1 MMKKS
6 LSLVLC
12 ILMLT
17 SVFSVSAARFNDVPE
32 SYNWAKE
39 SIEFLAEHS
48 IINGYPDGTFQ
59 PGNKITKEEAVAL
72 FARML
77 GANEEVNTAVVS
89 LANVINE
96 SSLKKYDTFAKDAAA
111 YLMYKKVL
119 ADADLSTYLS
129 SSNKSEPLKR
139 YEAATLI
146 AKCLGGD
153 VWLKSNPDV
162 TLSFADA
169 DEVPAAAK
177 GYVYFAS
184 EAGVMQGMEDNNFM
198 PMGNV
203 TRAQVATM
211 IYRILS
217 QMNYTYSAC
226 IITNIDSIGN
236 TITLRD
242 SEGVSETYAINKNI
256 AVMLDGEQAQLT
268 LLSVGQE
275 AVLTFSNNAL
285 YSLEVVVQ
293 EVDEVFEAVYK
304 GKSSDTKGTTIKFV
318 PMNSTE
324 TMNYLLADDYVISYN
339 GASGSLDRL
348 IINDFV
354 KIHIESG
361 KISLIEAESK
371 NTTVSGARVES
382 IAFEPD
388 VVVTIRTRDNE
399 LISAGVRTGASIR
412 KNNVVTTFSDLVVG
426 DKVDVTFEYGQI
438 SAVVAIGVEKKVSG
452 SIEEITI
459 SKTNSSLILNNGTNA
474 TKYSISR
481 DVDITLDGKAATLYD
496 LRIGYEVDLVTSS
509 ATITEVKV
517 KSVAAPMQ
525 LTGQISIINT
535 SYNMIV
541 VKYTDTNGNLAEKN
555 VFLNDAK
562 ILDSNDGKIK
572 TIRNLSVGQNVTIAG
587 IENVGV
593 FEASSLMILSNVQ

>member
-1 MMKKS
+1 MLKKS

-12 ILMLT
+12 LLMLS
-17 SVFSVSAARFNDVPE
+17 SVFAVSAAPFNDVPE

-39 SIEFLAEHS
+39 AIESLAKQS
-48 IINGYPDGTFQ
+48 IITGYPDGTFQ
-59 PGNKITKEEAVAL
+59 PGKNISKEEAVAL
-72 FARML
+72 FSRML
-77 GANEEVNTAVVS
+77 GANEEVNNSVAI
-89 LANVINE
+89 LANVMYEGSIKGFD
-96 SSLKKYDTFAKDAAA
+96 SFAKDAAA
-111 YLMYKKVL
+111 FLMYKKVL
-119 ADADLSTYLS
+119 GESDLATYLS
-129 SSNKSEPLKR
+129 SSNKGQPLKR

-162 TLSFADA
+162 ALSFADA

-184 EAGVMQGMEDNNFM
+184 EAGVMQGVEDNKFM

-203 TRAQVATM
+203 NRAQVATM

-217 QMNYTYSAC
+217 QMNYTYSAGV
-226 IITNIDSIGN
+226 ITNIDSIGN
-236 TITLRD
+236 TVTVRD
-242 SEGVSETYAINKNI
+242 AEGVSEAYAINKNI
-256 AVMLDGEQAQLT
+256 AVMLDGEQTQLT

-275 AVLTFSNNAL
+275 AVLTFSNGAL
-285 YSLEVVVQ
+285 FSLEVVAQ
-293 EVDEVFEAVYK
+293 EVDEVYEGVYK
-304 GKSSDTKGTTIKFV
+304 GKSSDTKGTTIKFI
-318 PMNSTE
+318 PMDSSQTL
-324 TMNYLLADDYVISYN
+324 TYLLADDYVISYN
-339 GASGSLDRL
+339 GEGGSLSNL
-348 IINDFV
+348 VINDFV
-354 KIHIESG
+354 KIHVEGG
-361 KISLIEAESK
+361 KINLIEAESK
-371 NTTVSGARVES
+371 NSTITGARVES
-382 IAFEPD
+382 ITLEPD
-388 VVVTIRTRDNE
+388 VVVTVRTVDNE
-399 LISAGVRTGASIR
+399 LISATVRTGASIR

-426 DKVDVTFEYGQI
+426 DKVDVTYEYGQI
-438 SAVVAIGVEKKVSG
+438 SSVVAIGMEKKVSG

-459 SKTNSSLILNNGTNA
+459 SKTNSSLLLNNGSTT

-517 KSVAAPMQ
+517 KSVAAPAQ
-525 LTGQISIINT
+525 ITGQISIINT

-541 VKYTDTNGNLAEKN
+541 VKYTDSNGNLAEKN
-555 VFLNDAK
+555 VFLNSAK

-572 TIRNLSVGQNVTIAG
+572 TIRNLSVGQSVTIAG
-587 IENVGV
+587 SENVGV

>member
-1 MMKKS
+1 MLKKS
-6 LSLVLC
+6 LSLMLC

-17 SVFSVSAARFNDVPE
+17 SVFTVSAARFNDVTE
-32 SYNWAKE
+32 SYDWAKE
-39 SIEFLAEHS
+39 SIESLAEHS

-59 PGNKITKEEAVAL
+59 PGKKITKEEAIAL

-77 GANEEVNTAVVS
+77 GASEEVNATVIS
-89 LANVINE
+89 LANVLYE
-96 SSLKKYDTFAKDAAA
+96 DSLKNFDTFAKDAAA
-111 YLMYKKVL
+111 YLMYKRVL
-119 ADADLSTYLS
+119 SDSDLATYLS
-129 SSNKSEPLKR
+129 SSNKGEPLKR

-146 AKCLGGD
+146 SKCLGGD

-184 EAGVMQGMEDNNFM
+184 EAGVMQGMENNKFM

-217 QMNYTYSAC
+217 QMNYTYSAG
-226 IITNIDSIGN
+226 IITNIDSINN
-236 TITLRD
+236 TVTLRD
-242 SEGVSETYAINKNI
+242 AEGETESYAINKNI

-275 AVLTFSNNAL
+275 AVLTFSNGAL

-293 EVDEVFEAVYK
+293 EVDEVFEAIYK
-304 GKSSDTKGTTIKFV
+304 GKSTDTKGTVIKFI
-318 PMNSTE
+318 PMDSSE
-324 TMNYLLADDYVISYN
+324 TLTYTLADDYVISYN
-339 GASGSLDRL
+339 GASGSLSNL

-354 KIHIESG
+354 KIHVESG

-371 NTTVSGARVES
+371 NTTITGARVET
-382 IAFEPD
+382 ITLEPD
-388 VVVTIRTRDNE
+388 VVVTIRTLDNE
-399 LISAGVRTGASIR
+399 LISATVRSGASIR
-412 KNNVVTTFSDLVVG
+412 KNNAVTTFSDLVVG

-459 SKTNSSLILNNGTNA
+459 SKTNSSLLLNNGTTT

-525 LTGQISIINT
+525 ITGQISIINT

-541 VKYTDTNGNLAEKN
+541 VKYTDANGNLAEKN
-555 VFLNDAK
+555 VFLNSAK

-572 TIRNLSVGQNVTIAG
+572 TIRNLSVGQHVTIAG
-587 IENVGV
+587 TENVGV